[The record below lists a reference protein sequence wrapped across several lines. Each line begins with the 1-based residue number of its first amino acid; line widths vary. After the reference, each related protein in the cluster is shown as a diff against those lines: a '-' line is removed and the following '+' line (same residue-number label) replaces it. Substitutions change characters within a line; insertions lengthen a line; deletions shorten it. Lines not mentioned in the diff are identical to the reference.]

1 MIHGRNLIVALD
13 GVAIAGAKSCK
24 FNASQDFIKACSPTS
39 GRVNKKIPTTYDWG
53 VSCDCLIPSSNLPTD
68 LTDKLIAGT
77 RCLLTFTDKSG
88 QFRAGWVYVKNCD
101 QGGTVGSLAT
111 FSASFESDGALYKYL
126 YNETFTEGE
135 KTIMRINNGWSI
147 VYNETFTEGEKTIM
161 RINNDSI
168 QLGRSLTNNVYGVQI
183 SGISKVTLVANGV
196 VAITNAPFNA
206 AMKAQFEMSD
216 PPIINNNLVFAAV
229 VGQNETTVTLDST
242 KTYTILS
249 NGRCLI
255 LY

>member
-1 MIHGRNLIVALD
+1 MTHGRNLIVALD

-24 FNASQDFIKACSPTS
+24 LNISQDFIKACSPTS

-126 YNETFTEGE
+126 YNETFTEG
-135 KTIMRINNGWSI
+135 KNTIMS
-147 VYNETFTEGEKTIM
+147 
-161 RINNDSI
+161 INNDSI
-168 QLGRSLTNNVYGVQI
+168 LLGNSLTNNVYGVQI

-206 AMKAQFEMSD
+206 AMKAQFELIE

-229 VGQNETTVTLDST
+229 VSQNETTVTLDST

-249 NGRCLI
+249 NGRCLF

>member
-135 KTIMRINNGWSI
+135 KTIMRINN
-147 VYNETFTEGEKTIM
+147 
-161 RINNDSI
+161 DSI
-168 QLGRSLTNNVYGVQI
+168 QLGSSLINNVYGVQI

-206 AMKAQFEMSD
+206 AMKAQFEMRD

>member
-135 KTIMRINNGWSI
+135 KTIMRINN
-147 VYNETFTEGEKTIM
+147 
-161 RINNDSI
+161 DSI
-168 QLGRSLTNNVYGVQI
+168 QLGSSLINNVYGVQI